1 MLPLAEQSRALTP
14 QLSARSMY
22 NRCDSAL
29 KFPKGTPLLSLRC
42 LPIGRSKLRMP
53 IFSYFLVMGG
63 VLTGLLLWFG
73 NGSEPIGRT
82 LTSQTVGIPQ
92 FKPEPEA
99 EHARVTAFNFAAEY
113 ARSKRKPVKTAET
126 PPRQKAATNYSKPQL
141 LSHFAEF
148 PHDNLSAH

>member
-1 MLPLAEQSRALTP
+1 
-14 QLSARSMY
+14 
-22 NRCDSAL
+22 
-29 KFPKGTPLLSLRC
+29 
-42 LPIGRSKLRMP
+42 MP
-53 IFSYFLVMGG
+53 IFSYFLVMGS
-63 VLTGLLLWFG
+63 VLAGLLLWFG
-73 NGSEPIGRT
+73 NGSEPIGGA

-99 EHARVTAFNFAAEY
+99 EHARATAFNFAAEY

-148 PHDNLSAH
+148 RHDNLSIH